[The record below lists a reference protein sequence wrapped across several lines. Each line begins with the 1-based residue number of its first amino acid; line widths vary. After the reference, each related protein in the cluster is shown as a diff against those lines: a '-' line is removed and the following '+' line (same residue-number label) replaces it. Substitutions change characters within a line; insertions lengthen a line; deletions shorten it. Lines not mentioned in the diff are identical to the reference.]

1 MAKLTSEILDEIK
14 ASFERVGG
22 EAYLDEL
29 GMRDPPTFC
38 RLLGL
43 VVQSEIKAEMATKIN
58 HFNLGGEMAKANF
71 RLAKPEDDK

>member
-29 GMRDPPTFC
+29 AMRDPPTFC

-43 VVQSEIKAEMATKIN
+43 VVQSEIKVEMAKNIN
-58 HFNLGGEMAKANF
+58 HFNLGDEMTNASA

>member
-1 MAKLTSEILDEIK
+1 MAKLTSEVLAEIK

-29 GMRDPPTFC
+29 AMRDPPLFC

-43 VVQSEIKAEMATKIN
+43 VIQSEVKAEMAANIN
-58 HFNLGGEMAKANF
+58 HFNLGDEMANARD
-71 RLAKPEDDK
+71 RLAKLDNEK

>member
-29 GMRDPPTFC
+29 AMRDPPTFC